1 MTFLQKSFTIGLD
14 REIWT
19 QTGHGFIRLILLGM
33 GFCLVWQLVCGFNLC
48 CNVRMGI
55 SFCHSCRTMT
65 EGGLDDTK
73 IDILVNQLRGIGM
86 PAGVGAEILHS
97 TFLQEGF
104 IMDLE
109 VYLPLISRPDAPTPG
124 RDFLLKLVV

>member
-1 MTFLQKSFTIGLD
+1 
-14 REIWT
+14 
-19 QTGHGFIRLILLGM
+19 
-33 GFCLVWQLVCGFNLC
+33 
-48 CNVRMGI
+48 MGI

-104 IMDLE
+104 I
-109 VYLPLISRPDAPTPG
+109 
-124 RDFLLKLVV
+124 LVVECVVAHRFSVPVRENVFRCSGNPGDGFLHGFRQGNRPGLP